1 MRESNLDETMPH
13 RKIKP
18 SNTSKSSKKSKHK
31 HEYEYVLYH
40 YIGTFDRYYVRRRC
54 IICGKMAYNDD
65 FDKFPMT
72 ERLNDGRAYSRML
85 SNEEIYERYKDLPQV
100 EGDKLIL

>member
-13 RKIKP
+13 RKIKS

-40 YIGTFDRYYVRRRC
+40 YTGTFDRYYVRRRC
-54 IICGKMAYNDD
+54 TICGKMAYNDD
-65 FDKFPMT
+65 FDRFPMT

-100 EGDKLIL
+100 EGDKLTL